1 MDGTLVVRNR
11 DFKETQAMSK
21 TVEFL
26 FDVGSPYSYLAY
38 HALPTIA
45 RNKGASIVWTPVLLG
60 GIFHAT
66 GNHSPV
72 EVPAKGQHLTVDLL
86 RWAKHY
92 GVNYTPNPSFPINTL
107 ALMRGAVAMQ
117 MRGEEEFQRYLASV
131 FSAMFEVPRNLNQP
145 SDVADML
152 TSVGFDPAEVM
163 ALVSTP
169 AVKEKLKANTEQ
181 AVARGVFG
189 APTFFVGTE
198 MFWGQDR
205 LLFVDAALGM

>member
-1 MDGTLVVRNR
+1 MT
-11 DFKETQAMSK
+11 K

-26 FDVGSPYSYLAY
+26 FDVGSPYSYFAY
-38 HALPTIA
+38 HALPKIA
-45 RNKGASIVWTPVLLG
+45 RNKGATIVWTPVLLG

-66 GNHSPV
+66 ANHSPV
-72 EVPAKGQHLTVDLL
+72 EVPAKGKHLTVDLL

-92 GVNYTPNPSFPINTL
+92 GVGFTMNPHFPINTL

-117 MRGEEEFQRYLASV
+117 MRSDEEFQRYLASI

-145 SDVADML
+145 GEIAETLKSA
-152 TSVGFDPAEVM
+152 GFDPAQVM
-163 ALVSTP
+163 ELVSTP

-205 LLFVDAALGM
+205 LVFVDEAL

>member
-1 MDGTLVVRNR
+1 
-11 DFKETQAMSK
+11 MSK